1 MSDEE
6 NFSVGA
12 LSKFFVNEIDLW
24 DVDARFPDEMIFA
37 NLEEIFLLLVEWLLV
52 LVYHFIF
59 A

>member
-6 NFSVGA
+6 NFPVGA
-12 LSKFFVNEIDLW
+12 LSKLFMNEIDLW

-37 NLEEIFLLLVEWLLV
+37 NQEEVFLLLVECLFV